1 MEIQE
6 INRAESLSAI
16 TYSEIDQQIK
26 TAKTYPRVLSQV
38 LSNIDTMA
46 TYDKEVAESCFYALP
61 RGGKT
66 ITGLSVRFA
75 EIVASCWGNLRAGAR
90 IISNDGKLITAQ
102 GLIHDLE
109 TNVAITVE
117 VSRKITDKYG
127 KTFSQDMQI
136 VTANACCSIAFR
148 NAIYKAVPSSL
159 FKGTVDK
166 IKEVSI
172 GKAIDL
178 QTSRENAMKNFKAL
192 NVEESDVF
200 KLLKVKKEDDIDRD
214 KLFILKG
221 VFNAIK
227 DNEISIEEAFGKPSR
242 SKKSK
247 ISDLLGEA
255 SDEIKT
261 PTEKKDEEQTN
272 IDEAQISIPLD

>member
-1 MEIQE
+1 MEIEE

-16 TYSEIDQQIK
+16 TYSEIDQQVK
-26 TAKTYPRVLSQV
+26 TAKSYPRVLSQV

-46 TYDKEVAESCFYALP
+46 TYDREVAESCFYALP

-227 DNEISIEEAFGKPSR
+227 DSEITIEEAFGKPSR

-247 ISDLLGEA
+247 ISDLLGDA
-255 SDEIKT
+255 SDELAT
-261 PTEKKDEEQTN
+261 PTKEKDEKKAKSNEGQTS
-272 IDEAQISIPLD
+272 ISLD

>member
-227 DNEISIEEAFGKPSR
+227 DSEITIEEAFGKPSR

-247 ISDLLGEA
+247 ISDLLGDA
-255 SDEIKT
+255 SDELAT
-261 PTEKKDEEQTN
+261 PTKEKDEKKAKSNEGQTS
-272 IDEAQISIPLD
+272 ISLD

>member
-272 IDEAQISIPLD
+272 IDEGQISIPLD

>member
-1 MEIQE
+1 METTTIKK
-6 INRAESLSAI
+6 AESLSAI
-16 TYSEIDQQIK
+16 TQSEIDQQIK
-26 TAKTYPRVLSQV
+26 TAKAYPRVLSQV

-127 KTFSQDMQI
+127 KTFSSDMQI

-172 GKAIDL
+172 GKAVDL
-178 QTSRENAMKNFKAL
+178 QTSRSNALKSFKAL
-192 NVEESDVF
+192 NVEDADIF
-200 KLLKVKKEDDIDRD
+200 RILKVKKEDDIDRD

-221 VFNAIK
+221 LYNAIK
-227 DNEISIEEAFGKPSR
+227 HDEISVEEAFGKPSR
-242 SKKSK
+242 TKKSK

-255 SDEIKT
+255 SEEIT
-261 PTEKKDEEQTN
+261 INNEKKEDKKIKINGGQT
-272 IDEAQISIPLD
+272 SIPLD

>member
-159 FKGTVDK
+159 FK
-166 IKEVSI
+166 
-172 GKAIDL
+172 
-178 QTSRENAMKNFKAL
+178 RYC
-192 NVEESDVF
+192 
-200 KLLKVKKEDDIDRD
+200 R
-214 KLFILKG
+214 
-221 VFNAIK
+221 
-227 DNEISIEEAFGKPSR
+227 
-242 SKKSK
+242 
-247 ISDLLGEA
+247 
-255 SDEIKT
+255 
-261 PTEKKDEEQTN
+261 
-272 IDEAQISIPLD
+272 